1 VGKDDAD
8 EFEDV
13 KVVAKEICAGWA
25 AASADQISVKIVSGG
40 ITNRLYRLS
49 WQNESVL
56 VRLYGDNTE
65 AFIDRKVENS
75 TFMHTA

>member
-1 VGKDDAD
+1 MIDDSVLRGELREALVLALQRVP
-8 EFEDV
+8 EL
-13 KVVAKEICAGWA
+13 AGREL
-25 AASADQISVKIVSGG
+25 VLTTLSGG